1 MTSSASS
8 AASRSTSLLRSPRAN
23 LQALLSAQGLTAP
36 DHFDLAYGTLLPADA
51 ENKLHHR
58 KLYLVLDLD
67 ETLVYAHRMGPD
79 ETAVGTVVQVRGTPY
94 DVVPRPGLKFFL
106 NMAYKNF
113 VIYLYTMGD
122 ADYAHAVLKVIDP
135 EGKYFRG
142 ALEAMPAL
150 GGGAARRKWRGQL
163 AGTHYARADLNFL
176 CRRALLSS
184 SVCACRCP
192 CAGGACCWRP
202 SESRQHKS
210 LARVVCDRRMALI
223 VDDSVDVWG
232 GDLANLC
239 LTRRF
244 VGDKLDDGLQL
255 LAQQLSQVHSSFFKG
270 APAEGYSLEAPEGSP
285 RCAPSVFSVLA
296 SSRGRVLSGCRIAL
310 TGIVAD
316 LSEAALE
323 VEGVPLAGLIQLYG
337 GELCLSVDQATHLV
351 ARRKEGWKASPKIK
365 KALVRLQ
372 VGAARPLE
380 ETARRPYALVRARTH
395 ARWNAQPPAARAI
408 ALGVPSLSRCA
419 RAPPATTTAPPCPR
433 LVGGWRSYFY

>member
-135 EGKYFRG
+135 EGKYFR
-142 ALEAMPAL
+142 
-150 GGGAARRKWRGQL
+150 
-163 AGTHYARADLNFL
+163 
-176 CRRALLSS
+176 
-184 SVCACRCP
+184 
-192 CAGGACCWRP
+192 GGACCWRP

-372 VGAARPLE
+372 VGAARPPRRNRPAPLCSC
-380 ETARRPYALVRARTH
+380 ARSHARPVECPTSCRARH
-395 ARWNAQPPAARAI
+395 RARCPLSLSLRARATRDDDGA
-408 ALGVPSLSRCA
+408 ALSSPCRRLAVLLLLMG
-419 RAPPATTTAPPCPR
+419 PPKRGNGNNGRHRPP
-433 LVGGWRSYFY
+433 L